1 MIRIEVTTTLAIASA
16 MAAVLGVSLDFLP
29 LMRRSAGRRSISAVN
44 GVLSLSIS
52 SSVEQKCS
60 TEQFEGLSSG
70 EVTDELKKSLIQP
83 TAAPLSF
90 PGGPSVQPGK
100 PSDQCFS
107 DKLTGRVQFD
117 AGMVRVLFTPANHSM
132 FSESQSIRYSQ
143 KSHGL

>member
-1 MIRIEVTTTLAIASA
+1 MTTTLAIARA
-16 MAAVLGVSLDFLP
+16 MAAVLGVSLGFLF
-29 LMRRSAGRRSISAVN
+29 LTIRSAGRRSISAVN
-44 GVLSLSIS
+44 GVLSRSDS

-60 TEQFEGLSSG
+60 TEQFDGLSSG
-70 EVTDELKKSLIQP
+70 AVTDELKKSLIQP

-90 PGGPSVQPGK
+90 PGGPSVQLGK

-117 AGMVRVLFTPANHSM
+117 AGIVRVLFTPANHSM
-132 FSESQSIRYSQ
+132 FSESQSMRYSQ